1 MFTMEQAMVL
11 PNAARNLVSTFCLTL
26 WRYKQPLISIQ
37 TAWYSVEFEKIN
49 FLKWHI
55 YQTKLTNYQNL
66 RFVMPGGHAFSE
78 TELQ

>member
-1 MFTMEQAMVL
+1 MAVQA
-11 PNAARNLVSTFCLTL
+11 AS
-26 WRYKQPLISIQ
+26 YSIQ

-49 FLKWHI
+49 FLKRHI

-66 RFVMPGGHAFSE
+66 RFVMSRRTCISE